1 MNDIRTNDTRT
12 MVMTLLNQYRE
23 NQRRMD
29 LLHYE
34 LEHPTT
40 VSEDEMIEALTFGH
54 TDHTGTSAKR
64 ISDKTHFAALNY
76 QAKAKKA
83 NEEALSEILL
93 ELSKLEKQQ
102 NRLLYYISLMEE
114 RYAEV
119 IRMTYVSG
127 MDNDQIASKL
137 GVSVRTVSN
146 RRAKAIDLLCDMF
159 AFTARVQLN
168 GTSS

>member
-12 MVMTLLNQYRE
+12 MVMTLLNQFRD
-23 NQRRMD
+23 NQRRME

-34 LEHPTT
+34 MEHPTT

-64 ISDKTHFAALNY
+64 VSDKTHYVALNY
-76 QAKAKKA
+76 QAKAMRA
-83 NEEALSEILL
+83 NEETLSEIVL

-102 NRLLYYISLMEE
+102 DRLLYYISLMEE

-119 IRMTYVSG
+119 IRMTYING
-127 MDNDQIASKL
+127 MDNDQIAAKL
-137 GVSVRTVSN
+137 GVSVRTVRS
-146 RRAKAIDLLCDMF
+146 RRSKAIDLLCDMF
-159 AFTARVQLN
+159 AFTASVQLK
-168 GTSS
+168 GTSA